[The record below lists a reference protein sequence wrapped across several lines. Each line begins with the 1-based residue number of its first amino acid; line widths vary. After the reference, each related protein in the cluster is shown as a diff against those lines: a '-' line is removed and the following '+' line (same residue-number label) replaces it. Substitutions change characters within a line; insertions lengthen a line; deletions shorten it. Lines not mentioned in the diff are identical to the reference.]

1 MDPHT
6 AVSETLLSDA
16 VSCEAPRHGS
26 RSALS
31 VDSLTD
37 SPDGPSGLHA
47 VTPRWPDAYRW
58 QGRRRRDHRL
68 LDRHGGERCRSDAGL
83 AEFIV
88 CLPVFFLL
96 VIGGV
101 QYALWSHASHLAR
114 AAAEQGSQVASGY
127 GSTPAAGTQ
136 AAQSFIATT
145 GPGTLTNPQ
154 VVTSTLSG
162 DVAQVTVT
170 GRAQALIPWL
180 DLKVSAT
187 SDAPVQEYRT
197 SG

>member
-1 MDPHT
+1 
-6 AVSETLLSDA
+6 
-16 VSCEAPRHGS
+16 
-26 RSALS
+26 
-31 VDSLTD
+31 
-37 SPDGPSGLHA
+37 
-47 VTPRWPDAYRW
+47 
-58 QGRRRRDHRL
+58 
-68 LDRHGGERCRSDAGL
+68 L
-83 AEFIV
+83 AEFVV

-96 VIGGV
+96 VIGGI

-136 AAQSFIATT
+136 AAQHFIATT

-154 VVTSTLSG
+154 VSTSTLSG

-180 DLKVSAT
+180 DLTVSAT
-187 SDAPVQEYRT
+187 SNATRQEYRT

>member
-1 MDPHT
+1 MDPDMAHP
-6 AVSETLLSDA
+6 ET
-16 VSCEAPRHGS
+16 
-26 RSALS
+26 
-31 VDSLTD
+31 VDD
-37 SPDGPSGLHA
+37 SPQPTSGWRA
-47 VTPRWPDAYRW
+47 VTPHSPGNRPRG
-58 QGRRRRDHRL
+58 GRRRPPRGR
-68 LDRHGGERCRSDAGL
+68 GDAGL
-83 AEFIV
+83 AEFVV

-127 GSTPAAGTQ
+127 GSTLSAGTE
-136 AAQSFIATT
+136 AAQRFIATT

-180 DLKVSAT
+180 DLTVSAT
-187 SDAPVQEYRT
+187 SNAPIQEYRN
-197 SG
+197 

>member
-6 AVSETLLSDA
+6 AVPDAVFSDA
-16 VSCEAPRHGS
+16 VVSSARRHEAL
-26 RSALS
+26 SALS
-31 VDSLTD
+31 ANSVTD
-37 SPDGPSGLHA
+37 PPQGPSRSRGA
-47 VTPRWPDAYRW
+47 PPRWPGIRRW
-58 QGRRRRDHRL
+58 W
-68 LDRHGGERCRSDAGL
+68 DRQRGDTGL
-83 AEFIV
+83 AEFVV

-127 GSTPAAGTQ
+127 GSTSMAGTQ
-136 AAQSFIATT
+136 AAQNFIATT

-154 VVTSTLSG
+154 VSASTLSG

-180 DLKVSAT
+180 DLTVSAT
-187 SDAPVQEYRT
+187 SNAPRQEYRT

>member
-1 MDPHT
+1 MDPGMAYPE
-6 AVSETLLSDA
+6 AVSD
-16 VSCEAPRHGS
+16 
-26 RSALS
+26 
-31 VDSLTD
+31 
-37 SPDGPSGLHA
+37 
-47 VTPRWPDAYRW
+47 WP
-58 QGRRRRDHRL
+58 QGRFDSCAVPAHRQGTRLRNGRHRPARRR
-68 LDRHGGERCRSDAGL
+68 GDAGL
-83 AEFIV
+83 AEFVV

-127 GSTPAAGTQ
+127 GSTLSAGTQ

-145 GPGTLTNPQ
+145 GPGTLTDPQ

-180 DLKVSAT
+180 DLTVSAT
-187 SDAPVQEYRT
+187 SNAPIQEYRT

>member
-1 MDPHT
+1 MDPDMAQPET
-6 AVSETLLSDA
+6 AGNPPQGRSDSCAVPAHRRCTL
-16 VSCEAPRHGS
+16 PRGGRH
-26 RSALS
+26 R
-31 VDSLTD
+31 
-37 SPDGPSGLHA
+37 P
-47 VTPRWPDAYRW
+47 
-58 QGRRRRDHRL
+58 GRRR
-68 LDRHGGERCRSDAGL
+68 GDAGL
-83 AEFIV
+83 AEFVV

-127 GSTPAAGTQ
+127 GSTLSAGTE

-145 GPGTLTNPQ
+145 GPGTLTDPQ
-154 VVTSTLSG
+154 VVTSTRSG

-180 DLKVSAT
+180 DLTVSAT
-187 SDAPVQEYRT
+187 SNAPIQEYRN
-197 SG
+197 

>member
-1 MDPHT
+1 MRPHT
-6 AVSETLLSDA
+6 SFLDTVLSE
-16 VSCEAPRHGS
+16 VPPQGS
-26 RSALS
+26 PIGRNH
-31 VDSLTD
+31 D
-37 SPDGPSGLHA
+37 
-47 VTPRWPDAYRW
+47 
-58 QGRRRRDHRL
+58 RRRGDV
-68 LDRHGGERCRSDAGL
+68 GL
-83 AEFIV
+83 AEFVV

-114 AAAEQGSQVASGY
+114 AAAEQGSQVASAY
-127 GSTPAAGTQ
+127 GSTASAGTE
-136 AAQSFIATT
+136 AAQRFIATT

-180 DLKVSAT
+180 DLTVSAT
-187 SDAPVQEYRT
+187 SNAPIQEYRN
-197 SG
+197 

>member
-1 MDPHT
+1 MDSQT
-6 AVSETLLSDA
+6 AVPDTVVSEAVFSDA
-16 VSCEAPRHGS
+16 VVSSARRHEAL
-26 RSALS
+26 SALS
-31 VDSLTD
+31 ASSVTD
-37 SPDGPSGLHA
+37 PPQGPSGSRA
-47 VTPRWPDAYRW
+47 VTLRWP
-58 QGRRRRDHRL
+58 GVRRRRDRQ
-68 LDRHGGERCRSDAGL
+68 RCDTGL
-83 AEFIV
+83 AEFVV

-127 GSTPAAGTQ
+127 GSTPMAGTQ

-154 VVTSTLSG
+154 VSTSTLSG

-180 DLKVSAT
+180 DLTVSAT
-187 SDAPVQEYRT
+187 SNAPRQEYRT